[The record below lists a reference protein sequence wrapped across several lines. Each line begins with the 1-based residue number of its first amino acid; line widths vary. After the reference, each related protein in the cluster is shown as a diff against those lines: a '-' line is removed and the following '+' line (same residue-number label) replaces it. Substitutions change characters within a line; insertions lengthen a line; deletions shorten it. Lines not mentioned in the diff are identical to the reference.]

1 MNRIPESMSWKSV
14 LTLSTLALAV
24 ALLSPAQDN
33 ALQEKV
39 AAVKLSMATNTQR
52 LHQYQWTETT
62 QLTLNGDPKPPS
74 QNLCQYGPD
83 GQVHKTPLG
92 PPPEQPGGG
101 RIKQR
106 VIEKKKEEMQQY
118 MGEVKG
124 LVGMYVPPDP
134 QKIEQ
139 AQQAGKI
146 SLDPAGFVV
155 NLVLTDYVQPG
166 DQMTLAFDTN
176 ARRITGLNV
185 KTYMGQTKDKVSLQ
199 VQMFTLPD
207 GTNYVQQT
215 VLNASAKKLSATTTN
230 SDYRKLAG
238 F

>member
-1 MNRIPESMSWKSV
+1 MNRIPESMFWKSV
-14 LTLSTLALAV
+14 LSLSTLALSV
-24 ALLSPAQDN
+24 ALVSPAQDN

-39 AAVKLSMATNTQR
+39 AAVKQSMAANTQR

-62 QLTLNGDPKPPS
+62 QLTLNGDLKPPS

-83 GQVHKTPLG
+83 GQVQKNPLG
-92 PPPEQPGGG
+92 PPPEQPSGG
-101 RIKQR
+101 RLKQR
-106 VIEKKKEEMQQY
+106 IIEKKKGEMQEY
-118 MGEVKG
+118 MGQVKS
-124 LVGMYVPPDP
+124 LVGMYVPPDL

-139 AQQAGKI
+139 AQQAGRI
-146 SLDPAGFVV
+146 SLNPAGSVV
-155 NLVLTDYVQPG
+155 NLVFRDYVQPG

-176 ARRITGLNV
+176 ARKIVTLSVN
-185 KTYMGQTKDKVSLQ
+185 TYMGETKDKVTLQ
-199 VQMFTLPD
+199 VQMSTLPD

-215 VLNASAKKLSATTTN
+215 VLSASAKKLSATTTN